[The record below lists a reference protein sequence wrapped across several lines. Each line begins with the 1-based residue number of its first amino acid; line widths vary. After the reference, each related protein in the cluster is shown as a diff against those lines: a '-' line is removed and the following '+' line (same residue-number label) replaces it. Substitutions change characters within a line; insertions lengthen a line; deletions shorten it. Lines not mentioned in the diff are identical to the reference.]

1 MRLLEVAVSAR
12 VDADMSIV
20 PIYSEF
26 GSRLGDNGGI
36 SEVLRDN
43 PRTEYEQRSNSTLA
57 AFLLLILNVIKT

>member
-1 MRLLEVAVSAR
+1 MRLLEVAVAAR

-20 PIYSEF
+20 PIYIEF

-43 PRTEYEQRSNSTLA
+43 PQTEYEQRSNSTLA